1 MKTVKMIKL
10 EDGNWVP
17 EECCTFGRNF
27 ETNEIEIDDV
37 SLPCGC
43 DCLAGDT
50 FEDPCKSC
58 TIQQIMNE
66 YAELKED
73 KWIQCNKKM
82 PEEHDSIFAKL
93 KGTDKWKPEMFEKIS
108 KNVLAT
114 VKYDDG
120 TLLAKQAH
128 TVDGKWKT
136 ELSCLGGTVIAW
148 KPFPDPY
155 KEDRE
160 C

>member
-1 MKTVKMIKL
+1 MKTVKML
-10 EDGNWVP
+10 EIGHGVYVP
-17 EECCTFGRNF
+17 EECCSFARSF
-27 ETNEIEIDDV
+27 ETGFLEMDDID
-37 SLPCGC
+37 LPCGA
-43 DCLAGDT
+43 DCRRDCS
-50 FEDPCKSC
+50 DCV
-58 TIQQIMNE
+58 IQKIMNE

-73 KWIQCNKKM
+73 KWILCNKKM

-93 KGTDKWKPEMFEKIS
+93 KGTDKWKPTMFEKTS

>member
-1 MKTVKMIKL
+1 MIKL

-27 ETNEIEIDDV
+27 ETNEMEIDDV

-43 DCLAGDT
+43 DCSAGGT
-50 FEDPCKSC
+50 FEDPCKNC
-58 TIQQIMNE
+58 VIQQIMNE

-73 KWIQCNKKM
+73 DWIPCSKKM

-120 TLLAKQAH
+120 TLLAEQAH

-155 KEDRE
+155 KEDKNADQKQK
-160 C
+160 